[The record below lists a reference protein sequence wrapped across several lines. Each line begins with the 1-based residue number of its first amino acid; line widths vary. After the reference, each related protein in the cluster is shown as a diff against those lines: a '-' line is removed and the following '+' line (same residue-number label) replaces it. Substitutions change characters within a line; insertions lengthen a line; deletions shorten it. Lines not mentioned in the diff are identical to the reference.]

1 MFFSEKSFILPSA
14 RANNHRNI
22 PLVGFVGLKRSGKDT
37 AAQALVDRGW
47 TRMAFADPLKDMS
60 MKLRGVWVEVPEG
73 VHLDGAVPVMRDS
86 MGHGGSFAQYHYVVE
101 ALGME
106 QAKDLVPDVRRVL
119 QTLGTDCVRGTFGP
133 EAWVELAEQNI
144 HEALTRGESVVLTD
158 VRFDEELDL
167 VRRLGGIMIGVWRG
181 DLDSLGEALESEG
194 ERVGGDTHESET
206 NTYHLLDWCD
216 FIVCNRGSIDDLHR
230 GVLNTVDN
238 AWRLPD

>member
-1 MFFSEKSFILPSA
+1 MSSSPE
-14 RANNHRNI
+14 NVHRLSGLEPT

-47 TRMAFADPLKDMS
+47 TRMAFADPLKEMS
-60 MKLRGVWVEVPEG
+60 MKLRGVWVEVPEN
-73 VHLDGAVPVMRDS
+73 VHLDAAVPVMRDS
-86 MGHGGSFAQYHYVVE
+86 SGHGGSFAQYHYVVD

-106 QAKDLVPDVRRVL
+106 KAKDLVPDVRTLL
-119 QTLGTDCVRGTFGP
+119 QTLGTDCVRGTFGSA
-133 EAWVELAEQNI
+133 AWVELAEQNI

-167 VRRLGGIMIGVWRG
+167 VRRLGGITIGVWRG

-194 ERVGGDTHESET
+194 ERADGDTHESEM
-206 NTYHLLDWCD
+206 NTYHLLNWCD

-230 GVLNTVDN
+230 GVLSTVDN